1 MAIQEKRWFVSEK
14 KQDIVDRLLTELPS
28 LTPITAQILAN
39 RGVKTGQAAQDFLS
53 TSLES
58 LHSPFLLQDM
68 DKAVAKVEKALALKE
83 KILIY
88 GDYDVDGITSTAVLL
103 NTLDALGG
111 LVEYYLPHRLEEGYG
126 LNKVALDKAHQRGIK
141 LVITVDCGISGQDEI
156 EYAKNIGL
164 EVIIT
169 DHHHPGEILP
179 PALAVI
185 NPKKEGCLY
194 PFKDLAGVGVAYK
207 LAEALISQSSLVQKE
222 ELLSSLREL
231 VAIGTIADIVPLI
244 YENRVLVK
252 RGLEALHNT
261 KRLGIQ
267 ALQGIGGM
275 ESKDFNPYVIGFLI
289 GPRLNAL
296 GRLCSKDLPANLL
309 HKLEKARTFS
319 AVEAHNTVCL
329 GVELLTTS
337 SWEEAKEIAD
347 FLETENKKRQG
358 LEGEI
363 FQAAVQ
369 LLEEQWDP
377 EREKVIVLGHEDW
390 HLGVI
395 GIVASRLVERYYR
408 PVILLNFKDQLA
420 KGSARS
426 IKGFHIFH
434 AFQECHDLLEKY
446 GGHEL
451 AAGLTLTQEN
461 LPAFRKR
468 INLLA
473 EECLDEDS
481 LLPALQ
487 VDVDGVNLDQLSF
500 DLLQQLETL
509 APYGCEN
516 PQPLLACRNAKLL
529 EFRSVGSNNNHLKL
543 KAATGRASFDGIA
556 FGLGGYAPE
565 LSPSKTYDLLFCL
578 EKNEWRGRVSL
589 QLKVQDLQLSKADF
603 PSISQQVEHKP
614 QEEVYYTE
622 VVGANGIENQ
632 KIISQLHRGNLVQ
645 ICLDKEHPGVKTI
658 RVETLDGQ
666 VIGFLNNRLGKKIGG
681 YLKAHL
687 PYSSWVVSVNQLD
700 NFYNLKIAINS
711 SGHNSMRA
719 SGQGMILSDGFY
731 HILKQTDS
739 SLPVLFQQGL
749 ENNKKIILIY
759 SSALES
765 IYQYQ
770 KLSSLSS
777 CLDKKSLVQLNG
789 AMSLVEV
796 GRLLADWTAN
806 RINFLFVSKE
816 FYLDYQTLLL
826 QALSSE
832 RVIVQELG
840 ECPIPE
846 EEQVELEKYWQQLV
860 PSRDFLVGLYRIL
873 KAQIPQNA
881 MDRNV
886 FISLHVQEI
895 AKLLQSQGLEA
906 TTFLQISAGLDILEE
921 MNLLEREREG
931 DKQYIYRLPIPKIKF
946 NLGNLLRYREDLRVK
961 QRLAKKNL

>member
-1 MAIQEKRWFVSEK
+1 MAIQEKRWFVPEK
-14 KQDIVDRLLTELPS
+14 KQDIIDRLLTELPS
-28 LTPITAQILAN
+28 LTPVTAQILAN
-39 RGVKTGQAAQDFLS
+39 RGVKTGQEAQDFLS
-53 TSLES
+53 TSLDK

-68 DKAVAKVEKALALKE
+68 DKAVARVEKALGLGE

-103 NTLDALGG
+103 NTLEALGG

-126 LNKVALDKAHQRGIK
+126 LNKEALNKASQRGIS
-141 LVITVDCGISGQDEI
+141 LVITVDCGISGQEEI
-156 EYAKNIGL
+156 EHAKNIGL

-169 DHHHPGEILP
+169 DHHHPGEIIP
-179 PALAVI
+179 AALAVI

-207 LAEALISQSSLVQKE
+207 LAEALISQSSLAQKE

-231 VAIGTIADIVPLI
+231 VAIGTIADIVPLV

-261 KRLGIQ
+261 KRFGIR
-267 ALQGIGGM
+267 ALQGIGGI
-275 ESKDFNPYVIGFLI
+275 EDKEFSPYVIGFFI

-296 GRLCSKDLPANLL
+296 GRLCSKDLPTSLL
-309 HKLEKARTFS
+309 QKLENSRTFS
-319 AVEAHNTVCL
+319 AVESPNTVCL

-337 SWEEAKEIAD
+337 SWEEAMEIAD
-347 FLETENKKRQG
+347 FLETENKKRQS

-369 LLEEQWDP
+369 LLAEQWDP
-377 EREKVIVLGHEDW
+377 VHEKVIVLGHEDW

-408 PVILLNFKDQLA
+408 PVILLNFKGELA

-426 IKGFHIFH
+426 IRGFHVFH
-434 AFQECHDLLEKY
+434 AFQECQDLLEKY

-473 EECLDEDS
+473 EEWLEEDN

-500 DLLQQLETL
+500 DLLQQLEAL

-516 PQPLLACRNAKLL
+516 PQPLLACRSAKLL

-543 KAATGRASFDGIA
+543 KASMGRDIFDGIA
-556 FGLGGYAPE
+556 FGLGGYAAE
-565 LSPSKTYDLLFCL
+565 LSSSKTYDLLFSL

-589 QLKVQDLQLSKADF
+589 QLKVQDLQPGKCNLPPA
-603 PSISQQVEHKP
+603 SQQVAHKP
-614 QEEVYYTE
+614 RQELYYTE
-622 VVGANGIENQ
+622 VVGASGAENQ
-632 KIISQLHRGNLVQ
+632 KIISQLQRGELVQ
-645 ICLDKEHPGVKTI
+645 IRLDKDNPGVKAV
-658 RVETLDGQ
+658 RVETLEGQ
-666 VIGFLNNRLGKKIGG
+666 TIGFLNSRLSKKIGG
-681 YLKAHL
+681 YLKANL
-687 PYSSWVVSVNQLD
+687 PYLSWVVSVNQLES
-700 NFYNLKIAINS
+700 FYNLKIAINS
-711 SGHNSMRA
+711 SGYDSIREEEIN
-719 SGQGMILSDGFY
+719 LSDEFY
-731 HILKQTDS
+731 HSLKQTDR
-739 SLPVLFQQGL
+739 SLPALFQQSL
-749 ENNKKIILIY
+749 ENNKKIILVY

-765 IYQYQ
+765 LCQYQ
-770 KLSSLSS
+770 KLVSLLSDT
-777 CLDKKSLVQLNG
+777 DKESLTQLNG

-796 GRLLADWTAN
+796 GKLLADWNAS
-806 RINFLFVSKE
+806 RIKFLFVSKE
-816 FYLDYQTLLL
+816 FYLDYQTFLL
-826 QALSSE
+826 QALPLE

-840 ECPIPE
+840 ECPILE
-846 EEQVELEKYWQQLV
+846 EGWTELEKYWQQLV
-860 PSRDFLVGLYRIL
+860 PSRDFLAGLYRIL

-895 AKLLQSQGLEA
+895 AKLLRSQGLEE
-906 TTFLQISAGLDILEE
+906 TTSLQISAGLDILEE

-931 DKQYIYRLPIPKIKF
+931 DKQYIYRLPIPKTKF